1 MKIGLATPIE
11 GIYQKVLPQNIEA
24 EQSVLGGI
32 LIDNE
37 ALPKVLEIIEPN
49 DFYRDNHK
57 KIFLAF
63 LELFENNIP
72 LDIITVTELLQK
84 KGELTNVGGATYLA
98 SLVDSVPT
106 TANITHY
113 AKIIKEKSILRSLI
127 AKATDIVNLG
137 FEASEDVAE
146 ILDKAE
152 EAIFSITQQRIQT
165 SYYSIKEIIKQTF
178 ETIEE
183 LSSKRDSVT
192 GIPTGFID
200 FDRLT
205 AGLQPSD
212 LIIIAGRPVMG
223 KTSFTLNIAQHA
235 AIRAGVPVGFF
246 SLEMSK
252 EQLALRM
259 LCAEARINS
268 QKIRSGF
275 LSERDWLRLTDAAA
289 TLSEAPIFIDDTPA
303 LSVLEIRAKARRLKS
318 EHNIGLIIVDYLQ
331 LMKGKGR
338 VDTREREISEISR
351 SLKALAKELNIPVVA
366 VSQLNRR
373 VEERENK
380 RPRLADLRESGAI
393 EQDADLIVFIY
404 RDEVYNEDTPDKGIA
419 EIIIGKQRSGPTG
432 VVKLAFLDKYTRFEN
447 LLTSEN
453 GV

>member
-24 EQSVLGGI
+24 EQSVLGSI

-84 KGELTNVGGATYLA
+84 KGELTNIGGATYLA

-183 LSSKRDSVT
+183 LSSKKDSVT

-235 AIRAGVPVGFF
+235 ATRAGVPVGFF

-447 LLTSEN
+447 LLTRD
-453 GV
+453 

>member
-178 ETIEE
+178 EAIEE
-183 LSSKRDSVT
+183 LSSKKDSVT

-235 AIRAGVPVGFF
+235 ATRAGVPVGFF

-447 LLTSEN
+447 LLTSD
-453 GV
+453 

>member
-1 MKIGLATPIE
+1 MKTELATPIE

-63 LELFENNIP
+63 LELFENNTP

-84 KGELTNVGGATYLA
+84 KGELTNIGGATYLA

-183 LSSKRDSVT
+183 LSSKKDSVT

-235 AIRAGVPVGFF
+235 ATRAGVPVGFF

-447 LLTSEN
+447 LLTRD
-453 GV
+453 

>member
-84 KGELTNVGGATYLA
+84 KGELTNIGGATYLA

-178 ETIEE
+178 EAIEE
-183 LSSKRDSVT
+183 LSSKKDSVT

-318 EHNIGLIIVDYLQ
+318 EHNVGLIIVDYLQ
-331 LMKGKGR
+331 LMKGKGK

-447 LLTSEN
+447 LLTRD
-453 GV
+453 

>member
-1 MKIGLATPIE
+1 MKTELATPIE

-37 ALPKVLEIIEPN
+37 ALPRVLEIIEPN

-63 LELFENNIP
+63 LELFENNTP

-84 KGELTNVGGATYLA
+84 KGELTNIGGATYLA

-183 LSSKRDSVT
+183 LSSKKDSVT

-235 AIRAGVPVGFF
+235 ATRAGVPVGFF

-447 LLTSEN
+447 LLTRD
-453 GV
+453 

>member
-183 LSSKRDSVT
+183 LSSKKDSVT

-447 LLTSEN
+447 LLTSD
-453 GV
+453 

>member
-1 MKIGLATPIE
+1 MKTELATPIE

-37 ALPKVLEIIEPN
+37 ALHKVLEIIEPN

-63 LELFENNIP
+63 LELSENNTP

-84 KGELTNVGGATYLA
+84 KGELTNIGGATYLA

-127 AKATDIVNLG
+127 AKATDIVNMG

-178 ETIEE
+178 KTIEE

-192 GIPTGFID
+192 GIPTGFVD

-235 AIRAGVPVGFF
+235 ATRAGVPVGFF

-303 LSVLEIRAKARRLKS
+303 LSVLEIRAKARRLRS

-331 LMKGKGR
+331 LMKGRG
-338 VDTREREISEISR
+338 
-351 SLKALAKELNIPVVA
+351 
-366 VSQLNRR
+366 
-373 VEERENK
+373 
-380 RPRLADLRESGAI
+380 G
-393 EQDADLIVFIY
+393 
-404 RDEVYNEDTPDKGIA
+404 
-419 EIIIGKQRSGPTG
+419 
-432 VVKLAFLDKYTRFEN
+432 
-447 LLTSEN
+447 
-453 GV
+453 

>member
-1 MKIGLATPIE
+1 MKTELATPIE

-37 ALPKVLEIIEPN
+37 ALHKVLEIIEPN

-63 LELFENNIP
+63 LELSENNTP

-84 KGELTNVGGATYLA
+84 KGELTNIGGATYLA

-127 AKATDIVNLG
+127 AKATDIVNMG

-178 ETIEE
+178 KTIEE

-192 GIPTGFID
+192 GIPTGFVD

-235 AIRAGVPVGFF
+235 ATRAGVPVGFF

-303 LSVLEIRAKARRLKS
+303 LSVLEIRAKARRLRS

-419 EIIIGKQRSGPTG
+419 EVIIGKQRSGPTG

-447 LLTSEN
+447 LLTSD
-453 GV
+453 